1 MSPNDITE
9 LKRFCVSQAHMI
21 LNSNRP
27 NYTQQMS
34 SFNTKVNIPTQ
45 IKVEEVLT
53 EAEKIYKFIIE
64 KQ

>member
-1 MSPNDITE
+1 MSSNDIME
-9 LKRFCVSQAHMI
+9 IRRFCVSQANMI
-21 LNSNRP
+21 LNSNRY
-27 NYTQQMS
+27 NYTQEMS
-34 SFNTKVNIPTQ
+34 SFNTKINIPTQ

>member
-21 LNSNRP
+21 LNSNRY
-27 NYTQQMS
+27 NYTQEMS
-34 SFNTKVNIPTQ
+34 SFNTKINIPTQ